1 MTQAATAL
9 RVSAASVDVRGVS
22 KSYGTSRAVDNVSLS
37 LRTGEVLSLLGPSGC
52 GKTTIMRM
60 IAGLIAPDEGDIRI
74 QGRSVVEVPV
84 HRRNVGMLFQN
95 YALFPHLSIAKNLAF
110 GLAMRRLPRDT
121 VQKRVLETLDL
132 VRLGAMAERFPHQLS
147 GGQQQRVALARA
159 LIIEPSVL
167 LLDEPFGALDKKLR
181 EEMQFETRQ
190 LQQRLGITTL
200 MVTHDQEEALT
211 LSDNIAVMRNG
222 TIEQFGTPSDIYER
236 PVSRFVADFVGTA
249 NFFPCRVED
258 GAGKSP
264 VAMGSSGAPF
274 LLAEA
279 RPCGTSLTVTVR
291 PERIRI
297 AGADADAGPNT
308 LAATVEQVVYHGI
321 NYRAHLRLADGA
333 PILVVMPHAT
343 PGVAPLVPGSAVWL
357 NWSAED
363 NIVVRE

>member
-1 MTQAATAL
+1 MTEAAPAL

-22 KSYGTSRAVDNVSLS
+22 KSYGSSRAVDNVSLL

-60 IAGLIAPDEGDIRI
+60 IAGLIAPDGGDIRI

-95 YALFPHLSIAKNLAF
+95 YALFPHLTIARNLAF
-110 GLAMRRLPRDT
+110 GLEMRRLPRDT
-121 VQKRVLETLDL
+121 VRKRVLETLDL
-132 VRLGAMAERFPHQLS
+132 VRLGPMAERFPHQLS

-249 NFFPCRVED
+249 NFFRCSVDD
-258 GAGKSP
+258 GAGKSRI
-264 VAMGSSGAPF
+264 ATSAGAGF
-274 LLAEA
+274 MLAEA
-279 RPCGTSLTVTVR
+279 YPCGASLTVTVR

-297 AGADADAGPNT
+297 AAADAEAGPNT
-308 LAATVEQVVYHGI
+308 LAATVEQVVYHGL
-321 NYRAHLRLADGA
+321 NSRAHLRLADGA
-333 PILVVMPHAT
+333 PILVVMPHAA
-343 PGVAPLVPGSAVWL
+343 PGATSLVPGSAVRL